1 MIDFERNLQE
11 LSESSIEVF
20 DEYDEEEEKM
30 NKNDAKMISER
41 YKEKGKDFKFIL
53 NFAGIK
59 DEIVSL
65 FLEKISI
72 VNEKCS
78 DDVREVENDE
88 IVKLRMACRNIID
101 VHEEFLSLASDEIKK
116 ICTRF
121 KVIEKKLQKNPQF
134 QQELNSLK
142 LDIQDL
148 QQITGN
154 SFSSSVSNLRTLFKI
169 QEKLTSLEKVLISPL
184 DDSFTLLK
192 FKDLEKNL
200 KALGQKSISNMKKA
214 ENELKGS
221 VTDINPKILSMMSS
235 DLILDNYFTLADSL
249 LTLKT
254 PLLAFESIKEGALY
268 SNIFK
273 KNLRKLDKMFVEY
286 FKASERI
293 KESSFFRLKKMFQ
306 FEGRGNMFLHDDVLL
321 TDIRSNSLFSTV
333 KHLSNKTS
341 RILSILTEQDN
352 IFEEL
357 FEKIQYFEDIFYE
370 IDLKLFQ
377 LLSFDMKEMAKEIPG
392 SQTDTKDL
400 LKKVMQEIS
409 SLQENPPV
417 DIMNHLK
424 EILEILK
431 TSYKTVEIKSKI
443 REMHQKEISHIK
455 QENLEKS
462 KPYLQLMIL

>member
-1 MIDFERNLQE
+1 
-11 LSESSIEVF
+11 
-20 DEYDEEEEKM
+20 
-30 NKNDAKMISER
+30 
-41 YKEKGKDFKFIL
+41 
-53 NFAGIK
+53 
-59 DEIVSL
+59 
-65 FLEKISI
+65 
-72 VNEKCS
+72 
-78 DDVREVENDE
+78 
-88 IVKLRMACRNIID
+88 
-101 VHEEFLSLASDEIKK
+101 
-116 ICTRF
+116 
-121 KVIEKKLQKNPQF
+121 
-134 QQELNSLK
+134 
-142 LDIQDL
+142 
-148 QQITGN
+148 
-154 SFSSSVSNLRTLFKI
+154 
-169 QEKLTSLEKVLISPL
+169 
-184 DDSFTLLK
+184 
-192 FKDLEKNL
+192 
-200 KALGQKSISNMKKA
+200 
-214 ENELKGS
+214 
-221 VTDINPKILSMMSS
+221 
-235 DLILDNYFTLADSL
+235 
-249 LTLKT
+249 
-254 PLLAFESIKEGALY
+254 
-268 SNIFK
+268 
-273 KNLRKLDKMFVEY
+273 MFVEY

-306 FEGRGNMFLHDDVLL
+306 FEGRGSMFLHDDVLL